1 MNEQLSL
8 TGKIIAEARKKH
20 GYTQESLAE
29 ALNVSRQA
37 VSRWESGSA
46 YPETEKLVRLSMLL
60 ELDLNYLL
68 KGESQTAQT
77 SQMNSDNTLNPDVY
91 GITGLINNLHYEYKS
106 KHKLFGLPLIHI
118 NIGIGPHRAKGI
130 IAVGV
135 AATGLISIGLVSAG
149 MFSFGLATLGL
160 LAIGIFSLGCFSAG
174 AVTIG
179 MIAVGAVA
187 VGIMTFGAVSVGG
200 FAFGAL
206 SVGGYVA
213 VGEHAY
219 GGITIAMTHA
229 NGSILTIIS
238 ESDSVLQYNR
248 EEVISAIDQYVPK
261 FWILFISIC
270 KALL

>member
-1 MNEQLSL
+1 MNQQINF

-46 YPETEKLVRLSMLL
+46 YPETDKLVRLSVLL
-60 ELDLNYLL
+60 DLDLNYML
-68 KGESQTAQT
+68 KGEDYAAPKEQI
-77 SQMNSDNTLNPDVY
+77 NSEKAAKADVY
-91 GITGLINNLHYEYKS
+91 GITGIINDLHYEYKS
-106 KHKLFGLPLIHI
+106 KHKLFGLPLLHI

-130 IAVGV
+130 IAIGV
-135 AATGLISIGLVSAG
+135 AATGLVSIGLA
-149 MFSFGLATLGL
+149 SFGVISLGLATLGL

-179 MIAVGAVA
+179 MIAAGAVA
-187 VGIMTFGAVSVGG
+187 IGIMTFGAVSVGG

-206 SVGGYVA
+206 SIGGYVA

-219 GGITIAMTHA
+219 GGIAIAMTHA
-229 NGSILTIIS
+229 NGNILTVIS